1 MTKALKI
8 VELGDPILFKKS
20 APIPDVLH
28 PDIQTLIDQMIETL
42 KHANGVGLA
51 APQVGVSKRLYLVWP
66 DPVATTAA
74 DIRIVINPKLTQLPS
89 PKVRDIEGCLSI
101 PGMRGTVSRHQ
112 LVQLQYQD
120 RTGETH
126 SVTLR
131 DFEARIVQHEH
142 DHLDGIV
149 YLDRISSTQ
158 DLMTEGYY
166 TRMEET
172 L

>member
-8 VELGDPILFKKS
+8 VELGNPILFKKA
-20 APIPDVLH
+20 APIPDVRH

-42 KHANGVGLA
+42 KQANGVGLA

-74 DIRIVINPKLTQLPS
+74 DIRVVINPKLTLLPS
-89 PKVRDIEGCLSI
+89 PKIRDIEGCLSI

-112 LVQLQYQD
+112 HVQLHYQD
-120 RTGETH
+120 RTGDSHT
-126 SVTLR
+126 VTLQ

-149 YLDRISSTQ
+149 YLDRMQSTH
-158 DLMTEGYY
+158 DLMTEHYY
-166 TRMEET
+166 THMEDNT
-172 L
+172 